1 MLTPPQLQ
9 AICEVVAAG
18 SFRSAAQR
26 LGYTPSAVSQ
36 QISTIERALGVALF
50 ERSPRSVRP
59 TPAGLQLARR
69 AGRLLADLSATEDE
83 MRAYAAAERGRLRLG
98 SFWSAGFR
106 LVPTV
111 LTGFLRDRPEVDVR
125 YEEGDP
131 QVTVPAVVEGRL
143 DLAVIFEYGV
153 VPHSW
158 PDGLDHTLVREEPLY
173 VLLPAGHPLAGR
185 RHIRLADL
193 RDERWISYH
202 EDTDAAR
209 CLRHIC
215 AAGGFLPEVLFRTN
229 DYNLPYELV
238 RPGPGGGDRTRTR
251 HHGHLRLTRRLRPP
265 TSSGSPIPPTPAGST
280 PPAAPGTPIRS
291 SPRPSNSCTPPPRP
305 FPLGRGWRRWC
316 EGNRKGGPGQ
326 ADRGRD
332 VAAGEVAQAVMSR
345 PVKRAQAAEV
355 NRAV

>member
-18 SFRSAAQR
+18 SFRTAAKR

-36 QISTIERALGVALF
+36 QISTVERTLGVPLF

-59 TPAGLQLARR
+59 TAAGLQLALR
-69 AGRLLADLSATEDE
+69 AGRLLADLSATENE

-131 QVTVPAVVEGRL
+131 QVTVDAVLEGRL

-158 PDGLDHTLVREEPLY
+158 PEGLEHTLVREEPLY
-173 VLLPAGHPLAGR
+173 LLLPAAHPLAGR
-185 RHIRLADL
+185 PRIRLADL

-238 RPGPGGGDRTRTR
+238 RQGLGVAIAPELAVVDTSTSPDASGTR
-251 HHGHLRLTRRLRPP
+251 LVRLTDPTHTRRVYATRRTTDPNPFLPLAIALLH
-265 TSSGSPIPPTPAGST
+265 T
-280 PPAAPGTPIRS
+280 AAAALPE
-291 SPRPSNSCTPPPRP
+291 
-305 FPLGRGWRRWC
+305 RG
-316 EGNRKGGPGQ
+316 EG
-326 ADRGRD
+326 DC
-332 VAAGEVAQAVMSR
+332 
-345 PVKRAQAAEV
+345 PVV
-355 NRAV
+355 TG

>member
-18 SFRSAAQR
+18 SFRTAAQR

-36 QISTIERALGVALF
+36 QISTVERALGVPLF

-69 AGRLLADLSATEDE
+69 AGRLLADLSATENE

-111 LTGFLRDRPEVDVR
+111 LTGFLRDRPEVEVR

-131 QVTVPAVVEGRL
+131 QVTVPAVLEGRL

-158 PDGLDHTLVREEPLY
+158 PEGLEHTLVLEEPLY
-173 VLLPAGHPLAGR
+173 LLLPAGHPLAGR
-185 RHIRLADL
+185 PHIRLAEL
-193 RDERWISYH
+193 RNERWISYH

-238 RPGPGGGDRTRTR
+238 RQGLGVAIAPELAVPE
-251 HHGHLRLTRRLRPP
+251 
-265 TSSGSPIPPTPAGST
+265 
-280 PPAAPGTPIRS
+280 PPAAAPDTSGTRLVRLTDPTHTRRVYATRRTTD
-291 SPRPSNSCTPPPRP
+291 PNP
-305 FPLGRGWRRWC
+305 FLP
-316 EGNRKGGPGQ
+316 Q
-326 ADRGRD
+326 ALTLLHTA
-332 VAAGEVAQAVMSR
+332 AAGLPER
-345 PVKRAQAAEV
+345 PEGECHTATG
-355 NRAV
+355 

>member
-18 SFRSAAQR
+18 SFRTAAQR

-36 QISTIERALGVALF
+36 QISTVERALGVPLF

-59 TPAGLQLARR
+59 TAAGLQLALR
-69 AGRLLADLSATEDE
+69 AGRLLADLSATENE

-131 QVTVPAVVEGRL
+131 QVTVPAVLEGRL

-158 PDGLDHTLVREEPLY
+158 PEGLEHTLVREEPLY
-173 VLLPAGHPLAGR
+173 LLLPAEHPLAGR
-185 RHIRLADL
+185 LHIRLAEL

-202 EDTDAAR
+202 EDTDAAH

-238 RPGPGGGDRTRTR
+238 RQGLGVAIAPELAVVDTSTSPDASGTR
-251 HHGHLRLTRRLRPP
+251 LVRLTDSTHTRRVYATRRTTDPNPFLPQAIALLH
-265 TSSGSPIPPTPAGST
+265 S
-280 PPAAPGTPIRS
+280 AAAALPE
-291 SPRPSNSCTPPPRP
+291 
-305 FPLGRGWRRWC
+305 RG
-316 EGNRKGGPGQ
+316 EG
-326 ADRGRD
+326 
-332 VAAGEVAQAVMSR
+332 EC
-345 PVKRAQAAEV
+345 PVV
-355 NRAV
+355 TG

>member
-18 SFRSAAQR
+18 SFRTAAQR

-36 QISTIERALGVALF
+36 QISTVERALGVPLF

-59 TPAGLQLARR
+59 TAAGLQLALR
-69 AGRLLADLSATEDE
+69 AGRLLADLSATENE

-131 QVTVPAVVEGRL
+131 QVTVPAVLEGRL

-158 PDGLDHTLVREEPLY
+158 PEGLEHTLVREEPLY
-173 VLLPAGHPLAGR
+173 LLLPAEHPLAGR
-185 RHIRLADL
+185 QHIRLADL

-202 EDTDAAR
+202 EDTDAAH

-238 RPGPGGGDRTRTR
+238 RQGLGVAIAPELAVVDASASPDASGTR
-251 HHGHLRLTRRLRPP
+251 LVRLTDSTHTRRVYATRRTTDPNPFLPQAIALLH
-265 TSSGSPIPPTPAGST
+265 T
-280 PPAAPGTPIRS
+280 AAAALPE
-291 SPRPSNSCTPPPRP
+291 
-305 FPLGRGWRRWC
+305 RG
-316 EGNRKGGPGQ
+316 EG
-326 ADRGRD
+326 
-332 VAAGEVAQAVMSR
+332 EC
-345 PVKRAQAAEV
+345 PVV
-355 NRAV
+355 TG

>member
-18 SFRSAAQR
+18 SFRTAARR

-36 QISTIERALGVALF
+36 QISTVERALGVPLF

-59 TPAGLQLARR
+59 TAAGLQLALR
-69 AGRLLADLSATEDE
+69 AGRLLADLSATENE
-83 MRAYAAAERGRLRLG
+83 MRAYAAAQRGRLRLG

-131 QVTVPAVVEGRL
+131 QVTVDAVLEGRL
-143 DLAVIFEYGV
+143 DLAVTFEYGV

-158 PDGLDHTLVREEPLY
+158 PEGLEHTLVREEPLY
-173 VLLPAGHPLAGR
+173 LLLPSDHPLAGR
-185 RHIRLADL
+185 PRIRLADL

-202 EDTDAAR
+202 EDTDAAH

-238 RPGPGGGDRTRTR
+238 RQGLGVAIAPELAVVDTPTSPDASGTR
-251 HHGHLRLTRRLRPP
+251 LVRLT
-265 TSSGSPIPPTPAGST
+265 GST
-280 PPAAPGTPIRS
+280 HTRRVYATRRTTDPNPFLPQAINLLHAAAAALPERD
-291 SPRPSNSCTPPPRP
+291 
-305 FPLGRGWRRWC
+305 
-316 EGNRKGGPGQ
+316 EG
-326 ADRGRD
+326 
-332 VAAGEVAQAVMSR
+332 ER
-345 PVKRAQAAEV
+345 PVV
-355 NRAV
+355 TG

>member
-18 SFRSAAQR
+18 SFRTAAQR

-36 QISTIERALGVALF
+36 QISTVERALGVPLF

-59 TPAGLQLARR
+59 TAAGLRLALR
-69 AGRLLADLSATEDE
+69 AGRLLADLSATENE

-131 QVTVPAVVEGRL
+131 HVTVPAVLEGRL

-158 PDGLDHTLVREEPLY
+158 PEGLEHTLVREEPLY
-173 VLLPAGHPLAGR
+173 LLLPAGHPLAGR
-185 RHIRLADL
+185 QRIRLADL

-202 EDTDAAR
+202 EDTDAAH

-238 RPGPGGGDRTRTR
+238 RQGLGVAIAPELAVVDTPTSPDASGTR
-251 HHGHLRLTRRLRPP
+251 LVRLTDSTHTRRVYATRRTTDPNPFLPQAIALLH
-265 TSSGSPIPPTPAGST
+265 T
-280 PPAAPGTPIRS
+280 AAAALPE
-291 SPRPSNSCTPPPRP
+291 
-305 FPLGRGWRRWC
+305 RG
-316 EGNRKGGPGQ
+316 EG
-326 ADRGRD
+326 
-332 VAAGEVAQAVMSR
+332 EC
-345 PVKRAQAAEV
+345 PVV
-355 NRAV
+355 TG

>member
-69 AGRLLADLSATEDE
+69 AGRLLADLSATENE

-238 RPGPGGGDRTRTR
+238 RQGLGVAIAPELAIADTSASPDASGT
-251 HHGHLRLTRRLRPP
+251 HLVRLTDPTHTRRVYATRR
-265 TSSGSPIPPTPAGST
+265 TSDPNPFLPQALALLHT
-280 PPAAPGTPIRS
+280 AAAALPE
-291 SPRPSNSCTPPPRP
+291 
-305 FPLGRGWRRWC
+305 RG
-316 EGNRKGGPGQ
+316 
-326 ADRGRD
+326 D
-332 VAAGEVAQAVMSR
+332 
-345 PVKRAQAAEV
+345 AECHTV
-355 NRAV
+355 TG

>member
-1 MLTPPQLQ
+1 MLTPPQLL
-9 AICEVVAAG
+9 AVREVVAAG
-18 SFRSAAQR
+18 SFRTAARR

-36 QISTIERALGVALF
+36 QISAVERALGVPLF

-59 TPAGLQLARR
+59 TPAGLQLAGR
-69 AGRLLADLSATEDE
+69 ATRLLADLSATENE

-131 QVTVPAVVEGRL
+131 QVTVPAVLEGTL

-158 PDGLDHTLVREEPLY
+158 PEGLEHTLVLEEPLY
-173 VLLPAGHPLAGR
+173 VLLPPGHRLADESR
-185 RHIRLADL
+185 IRLADL

-202 EDTDAAR
+202 EDADAAR
-209 CLRHIC
+209 CLQHIC
-215 AAGGFLPEVLFRTN
+215 AAGGFAPEVLFRTN

-238 RPGPGGGDRTRTR
+238 RQGLGVAIAPELAVVNTRPSPGTSGVR
-251 HHGHLRLTRRLRPP
+251 LVRLTDPAHTRRVYATRR
-265 TSSGSPIPPTPAGST
+265 ST
-280 PPAAPGTPIRS
+280 DPNPFLPQAVALLHTAAASLPGRE
-291 SPRPSNSCTPPPRP
+291 
-305 FPLGRGWRRWC
+305 GRGW
-316 EGNRKGGPGQ
+316 PT
-326 ADRGRD
+326 
-332 VAAGEVAQAVMSR
+332 VAG
-345 PVKRAQAAEV
+345 
-355 NRAV
+355 

>member
-18 SFRSAAQR
+18 SFRTAARR

-36 QISTIERALGVALF
+36 QISTVERALGVPLF

-59 TPAGLQLARR
+59 TAAGLQLALR

-131 QVTVPAVVEGRL
+131 QVTVPAVLEGRL

-153 VPHSW
+153 VPRSR
-158 PDGLDHTLVREEPLY
+158 PEGLEHTLVREEPLY
-173 VLLPAGHPLAGR
+173 LLLPAKHPLAGR
-185 RHIRLADL
+185 PHIRLADL

-202 EDTDAAR
+202 EDTDAAH

-238 RPGPGGGDRTRTR
+238 RQGLGVAIAPELAVVDTSTSPDASGTR
-251 HHGHLRLTRRLRPP
+251 LVRLTGSAHTRRVYATRRTTDPNPFLPQAIALLH
-265 TSSGSPIPPTPAGST
+265 T
-280 PPAAPGTPIRS
+280 AAAALPERD
-291 SPRPSNSCTPPPRP
+291 
-305 FPLGRGWRRWC
+305 
-316 EGNRKGGPGQ
+316 EG
-326 ADRGRD
+326 
-332 VAAGEVAQAVMSR
+332 EH
-345 PVKRAQAAEV
+345 PVV
-355 NRAV
+355 TG